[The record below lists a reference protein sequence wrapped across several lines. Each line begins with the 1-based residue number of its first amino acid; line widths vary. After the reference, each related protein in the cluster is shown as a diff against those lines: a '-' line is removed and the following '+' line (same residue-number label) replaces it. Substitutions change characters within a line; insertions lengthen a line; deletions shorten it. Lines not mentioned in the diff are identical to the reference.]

1 MKATGLNEEVLKVL
15 PVPSLHRRCNPGSF
29 TTSLNLNLCC
39 AGAVLPLL
47 AVIEQVVST
56 SRHGAHTKE
65 GKKVGHCRPHGFAA
79 SLSIC
84 MYVYMYICIYMYMHF
99 FYVSTFFCCYS
110 SVLLVSGLHRALP
123 GGLPDVVV
131 SSAMDYSGEWAG
143 KGGSQV
149 ALVHPACT
157 AADGSR

>member
-1 MKATGLNEEVLKVL
+1 MKATGQNEEVLKIL
-15 PVPSLHRRCNPGSF
+15 PVRSLHRRCNPGSF
-29 TTSLNLNLCC
+29 STDLNPNLYC

-65 GKKVGHCRPHGFAA
+65 GKKVGHCRPHGSAA

-84 MYVYMYICIYMYMHF
+84 GSFV
-99 FYVSTFFCCYS
+99 VSH
-110 SVLLVSGLHRALP
+110 VLLVPGVHRALP
-123 GGLPDVVV
+123 GGFPDVIV
-131 SSAMDYSGEWAG
+131 SSATGYSGEWAG